1 MSFIINT
8 QRWQFIFLLCILL
21 HEANAFMTVSPSPTA
36 WSATKTSNFELTMA
50 KNVDA
55 DKEFQK
61 FARQSRSAGSDDRVV
76 ELQKPLGLVLA
87 DDGQGN
93 VFVQTI
99 APRGNA
105 ARSGMVRYSFRC
117 NSKRWIGLFQ
127 T

>member
-1 MSFIINT
+1 MSFIIS
-8 QRWQFIFLLCILL
+8 QRRYFFFLFFVFGAYQ
-21 HEANAFMTVSPSPTA
+21 ANAFVTVSPSPSVGFSTA
-36 WSATKTSNFELTMA
+36 KMSNFGLTMA

-55 DKEFQK
+55 DMEFQK

-105 ARSGMVRYSFRC
+105 ARTGMVRYTS
-117 NSKRWIGLFQ
+117 
-127 T
+127 